1 MPVHSRVTTPSAFAT
16 GKTKRVPVE
25 TATPVY
31 GEELFAIKYWRGHDG
46 FYDIKNGI
54 DLENKG
60 GVVWVKQA
68 AGSSNQP
75 MIWFDTLAGVQ
86 KYYTLDNATYQQTD
100 SQAIVSFNTDGFRI
114 GSHVNWNHNNVDG
127 YVCYTWAK
135 HEKFFTMLTYEG
147 DGNGTRNIAHDLNGE
162 LGMVVVKSQADA
174 SGGSYEDRNGWLVWQ
189 RGQNSYTSPGDM
201 HNYTFLN
208 KDNSP
213 NQDNGYFTNSTLPA
227 DPGMTRT
234 HIRVGNNLNVTG
246 ILYHVYIWGHNELPE
261 DCIFGPE
268 RNKPMVFNGI
278 IPDSSQNFIEQDMGM
293 PVQWLLNKSNDG
305 WGDYGGSYRVVDKM
319 RGMNAISDSPWFSV
333 RAQSPQVQEGSYGS
347 IGYKSARGFTPNSQ
361 FGSTSAIY
369 MGIGDSAYKNVSE
382 NTTLNPTAR
391 GVIQSFAN
399 DGEPTALA
407 LGGDL
412 GSGSDVD
419 RPTRSLDFTLVKRT
433 SSTSGSGANAGP
445 TNLINRVTGNKYT
458 YYAHTSG
465 YANTFAN
472 DEGTNPNRSRVN
484 GGYYRMSGGT
494 QPTEQ
499 GASSPGYL
507 YMRPPLISAT
517 GRLFAMGLS
526 THRKFFDIQCYNGVA
541 TNKTVYHN
549 LEFEPAMIWIKVQSS
564 TPWTVYHKDVGLS
577 YRMSLG
583 SSTGKV
589 AYTSGQ
595 GGIVSVDEEKVVL
608 SNGTLTN
615 DTNVIHTMYLFANYP
630 GWSKIG
636 LYNGTGTIASG
647 VTQDIDC
654 GFSPTDGVLNTA
666 NGGPANL
673 LIKRVDAGSSGSW
686 WMWNSHY
693 DNIWQSTQASGQRG
707 MKLNETGD
715 QWSSGMIFEWIK
727 RNPGET
733 GFRLTDVGSNIMN
746 YAGADSVTHNINV
759 TASGSSA
766 YTLSGT
772 DRNGSVSGSN
782 PTVTAYVGDTI
793 VFSVSASGHPFY
805 IRVSNGG
812 ANVSTPAASSQGS
825 DSGNVGWI
833 PNTPGTYYYQCGNHA
848 AMIGQIVVQASP
860 ASEYIYWAIGPDN
873 TPP

>member
-16 GKTKRVPVE
+16 GKTKRVPE
-25 TATPVY
+25 ITGSPVY
-31 GEELFAIKYWRGHDG
+31 GEDLFAIKYWRGSDG

-60 GVVWVKQA
+60 GLVWVKMA
-68 AGSSNQP
+68 AGTVTYQD
-75 MIWFDTLAGVQ
+75 MAWFDTLAGVQ
-86 KYYTLDNATYQQTD
+86 KYYTIANVGYQQTD

-114 GSHVNWNHNNVDG
+114 GSHVYWNHNNVAG

-135 HEKFFTMLTYEG
+135 HEKFFTMLTYDG

-162 LGMVVVKSQADA
+162 LGMVIVKSQSDA
-174 SGGSYEDRNGWLVWQ
+174 SGGSYEERNGWVVWQ
-189 RGQNSYTSPGDM
+189 RGQNSQTSPGNM
-201 HNYTFLN
+201 HYFTFLN
-208 KDNSP
+208 KDNNPSV
-213 NQDNGYFTNSTLPA
+213 DNGYFPNSTLPA

-234 HIRVGNNLNVTG
+234 HIRVGNNLNVAGVT
-246 ILYHVYIWGHNELPE
+246 YHVYIWGHNELPE

-268 RNKPMVFNGI
+268 RNKPMIFNGI
-278 IPDSSQNFIEQDMGM
+278 IPDSSQNFTEQNMGM
-293 PVQWLLNKSNDG
+293 PVQWLLNKNSGN
-305 WGDYGGSYRVVDKM
+305 GDYASSYRVVDKM

-333 RAQSPQVQEGSYGS
+333 RANNPDVQEGSYGS
-347 IGYKSARGFTPNSQ
+347 IGYKSGRGFTPNSQ
-361 FGSTSAIY
+361 FGGQSSIY

-382 NTTLNPTAR
+382 NTTLNPTVR

-399 DGEPTALA
+399 DGEPTILA

-419 RPTRSLDFTLVKRT
+419 RPTRSLDGVISKRT
-433 SSTSGSGANAGP
+433 SSTSGSGANSGR
-445 TNLINRVTGNKYT
+445 TFYINRVTGNKYA
-458 YYAHTSG
+458 YYEEATS
-465 YANTFAN
+465 ADTFAN

-494 QPTEQ
+494 QPTNQ

-507 YMRPPLISAT
+507 YMRPPLIDST

-549 LEFEPAMIWIKVQSS
+549 LEFEPAMIWIKVQSG
-564 TPWTVYHKDVGLS
+564 TDWTVYHKDVGLS

-583 SSTGKV
+583 STTGKV

-595 GGIVSVDEEKVVL
+595 GGIVSVDTEKVVL

-615 DTNVIHTMYLFANYP
+615 DTNNIHTMYLFANYP

-636 LYNGTGTIASG
+636 LYNGTGTAASG

-666 NGGPANL
+666 NGGPSNL
-673 LIKRVDAGSSGSW
+673 LIKRVDTGSSGSW

-693 DNIWQSTQASGQRG
+693 DNIYQSTSASGQRG

-715 QWSSGMIFEWIK
+715 QWSSGAIQEWVK

-746 YAGADSVTHNINV
+746 YSGPDLVTHNINV

-812 ANVSTPAASSQGS
+812 ANVSTPAASGQGN
-825 DSGNVGWI
+825 DSGTVGWI
-833 PNTPGTYYYQCGNHA
+833 PNTAGTYYYQCGNHS
-848 AMIGQIVVQASP
+848 AMIGQIVVQALP
-860 ASEYIYWAIGPDN
+860 ASEYIYWAVGPDN

>member
-25 TATPVY
+25 TGSPVY
-31 GEELFAIKYWRGHDG
+31 GEDLFAIKYWRGSDG

-54 DLENKG
+54 DLQNKG
-60 GVVWVKQA
+60 GLVWVKMA
-68 AGSSNQP
+68 AGSVTYQD
-75 MIWFDTLAGVQ
+75 MAWFDTLAGVQ
-86 KYYTLDNATYQQTD
+86 KYYTIGNATYQQTD

-135 HEKFFTMLTYEG
+135 HEKFFTMLTYDG
-147 DGNGTRNIAHDLNGE
+147 DGNGTRDIAHDLNGE
-162 LGMVVVKSQADA
+162 LGMVIVKSQSDA
-174 SGGSYEDRNGWLVWQ
+174 GVEDRNGWIVWQ
-189 RGQNSYTSPGDM
+189 RGQNSQTSPGNM
-201 HNYTFLN
+201 HYFTFLN
-208 KDNSP
+208 KDNGPSV
-213 NQDNGYFTNSTLPA
+213 DNGYFVNSTLPA

-234 HIRVGNNLNVTG
+234 HIRVGNNLNVAGVT
-246 ILYHVYIWGHNELPE
+246 YHVYIWGHNELPE

-278 IPDSSQNFIEQDMGM
+278 IPDNSQNFKEQNMGM
-293 PVQWLLNKSNDG
+293 PVQWLISKNSGN
-305 WGDYGGSYRVVDKM
+305 GDYASSYRVIDKM
-319 RGMNAISDSPWFSV
+319 RGMNAISDSPYFSV
-333 RAQSPQVQEGSYGS
+333 RAGFADVQEGSFGS
-347 IGYKSARGFTPNSQ
+347 IGYKSARGFTPNGQ
-361 FGSTSAIY
+361 FGGSGTIY

-382 NTTLNPTAR
+382 NTTLNPTVR
-391 GVIQSFAN
+391 GVLQSVAQ
-399 DGEPTALA
+399 DGEPTVLQ

-419 RPTRSLDFTLVKRT
+419 RPTRSLDFTISKRT
-433 SSTSGSGANAGP
+433 SSTSGTGANSGR
-445 TNLINRVTGNKYT
+445 TFYINRVTGNKYA
-458 YYAHTSG
+458 YYEQATS
-465 YANTFAN
+465 ADTFAN

-484 GGYYRMSGGT
+484 GGYYRMSGQT
-494 QPTEQ
+494 QPTIS

-507 YMRPPLISAT
+507 YMRPPLIDAS
-517 GRLFAMGLS
+517 GRIFAMALS
-526 THRKFFDIQCYNGVA
+526 THRKFFDVQCYNGVA

-549 LEFEPAMIWIKVQSS
+549 LEFEPAMIWIKVQSG
-564 TPWTVYHKDVGLS
+564 TAWTVYHKDVGLS

-595 GGIVSVDEEKVVL
+595 GGIVSVDTEKVVL

-636 LYNGTGTIASG
+636 LYNGTGTVASG

-654 GFSPTDGVLNTA
+654 GFSPTDGVLNTS
-666 NGGPANL
+666 NGGPSNL
-673 LIKRVDAGSSGSW
+673 LIKRVDTGSSGAW

-693 DNIWQSTQASGQRG
+693 DNIYQSTSSSGQRA

-746 YAGADSVTHNINV
+746 Y
-759 TASGSSA
+759 
-766 YTLSGT
+766 LM
-772 DRNGSVSGSN
+772 
-782 PTVTAYVGDTI
+782 
-793 VFSVSASGHPFY
+793 FM
-805 IRVSNGG
+805 
-812 ANVSTPAASSQGS
+812 
-825 DSGNVGWI
+825 
-833 PNTPGTYYYQCGNHA
+833 NHH
-848 AMIGQIVVQASP
+848 
-860 ASEYIYWAIGPDN
+860 
-873 TPP
+873 

>member
-25 TATPVY
+25 TGSPVY
-31 GEELFAIKYWRGHDG
+31 GEDLFAIKYWRGHDG

-54 DLENKG
+54 DLQNKG
-60 GVVWVKQA
+60 GLVWVKMA
-68 AGSSNQP
+68 AGSVTYQD
-75 MIWFDTLAGVQ
+75 MAWFDTLAGVQ
-86 KYYTLDNATYQQTD
+86 KYYTIGNATYQQTD

-135 HEKFFTMLTYEG
+135 HEKFFTMLTYDG
-147 DGNGTRNIAHDLNGE
+147 DGEGTRNIAHDLNGE
-162 LGMVVVKSQADA
+162 LGMVVVKSQSDA
-174 SGGSYEDRNGWLVWQ
+174 GTEDYNGWIVWQ
-189 RGQNSYTSPGDM
+189 RGQNSQTAPGDM
-201 HNYTFLN
+201 HNFTFLN
-208 KDNSP
+208 KDNGPS
-213 NQDNGYFTNSTLPA
+213 QDNGYFTNSTLPA

-234 HIRVGNNLNVTG
+234 HIRVGNNLNVAGVT
-246 ILYHVYIWGHNELPE
+246 YHVYIWGHNELPE

-278 IPDSSQNFIEQDMGM
+278 IPDSSQNFIEQNMGM
-293 PVQWLLNKSNDG
+293 PVQWLISKNSGN
-305 WGDYGGSYRVVDKM
+305 GDYASSYRVIDKM
-319 RGMNAISDSPWFSV
+319 RGMNAKSDSPYFSV
-333 RAQSPQVQEGSYGS
+333 RAGFADVQEGSFGS
-347 IGYKSARGFTPNSQ
+347 IGYKSARGFTPNGQ
-361 FGSTSAIY
+361 FGGSGTIY
-369 MGIGDSAYKNVSE
+369 MGMGDSAYKNVSE
-382 NTTLNPTAR
+382 NTTLNPTVR
-391 GVIQSFAN
+391 GVIQSKAQ
-399 DGEPTALA
+399 DGEPTILE
-407 LGGDL
+407 LGGNL

-419 RPTRSLDFTLVKRT
+419 RPTRSLDFTISKRT
-433 SSTSGSGANAGP
+433 SSTSGSGANSGR
-445 TNLINRVTGNKYT
+445 TFYINRVFGNKYA
-458 YYAHTSG
+458 YYEEATS
-465 YANTFAN
+465 ADTFAN

-484 GGYYRMSGGT
+484 GGQYRMSGGT
-494 QPTEQ
+494 QPTPQ

-507 YMRPPLISAT
+507 YMRPPLIDAS
-517 GRLFAMGLS
+517 GRIFAMALS

-549 LEFEPAMIWIKVQSS
+549 LEFEPAMIWIKVESG
-564 TPWTVYHKDVGLS
+564 TDWTVYHKDVGLS
-577 YRMSLG
+577 YRMALN

-615 DTNVIHTMYLFANYP
+615 DTNNIHTMYLFANYP

-636 LYNGTGTIASG
+636 LYNGTGTVASG

-666 NGGPANL
+666 NGGPSNL

-693 DNIWQSTQASGQRG
+693 DNIYQSTSSSGQRG
-707 MKLNETGD
+707 MKLDITGD
-715 QWSSGMIFEWIK
+715 QWSAGMIFEWIK

-733 GFRLTDVGSNIMN
+733 GFRLTDVGSNVMN
-746 YAGADSVTHNINV
+746 YSGPDALTHNLNV

-812 ANVSTPAASSQGS
+812 ANVSTPAASGQGN
-825 DSGNVGWI
+825 DSGVVGWI
-833 PNTPGTYYYQCGNHA
+833 PNTAGTYYYQCGNHA
-848 AMIGQIVVQASP
+848 AMIGQIVVQAAP
-860 ASEYIYWAIGPDN
+860 ASEYIYWAVGPDN

>member
-16 GKTKRVPVE
+16 GKTERVPVL
-25 TATPVY
+25 TGDPVY
-31 GEELFAIKYWRGHDG
+31 GEELFAIKYWVGHDS

-75 MIWFDTLAGVQ
+75 MVWFDTLAGVQ
-86 KYYTLDNATYQQTD
+86 KYYTIDNASYQQTD

-114 GSHVNWNHNNVDG
+114 GSNDKWNHNNVPG
-127 YVCYTWAK
+127 FVCYTWAK
-135 HEKFFTMLTYEG
+135 HEKFFTMLQYTG
-147 DGNGTRNIAHDLNGE
+147 DGNGTRDIAHDLNGE

-174 SGGSYEDRNGWLVWQ
+174 SGGSYEDRNGWIVWQ
-189 RGQNSYTSPGDM
+189 RGQNSQTSPGNM
-201 HNYTFLN
+201 HNFTFLN
-208 KDNSP
+208 KDNGPSV
-213 NQDNGYFTNSTLPA
+213 DNGYFPNSTNPS

-234 HIRVGNNLNVTG
+234 QIRVGNNLNVNAVP
-246 ILYHVYIWGHNELPE
+246 YHVYIWGHNELPE
-261 DCIFGPE
+261 DCIFGAE

-278 IPDSSQNFIEQDMGM
+278 IPDNSQAFTEQNMGM
-293 PVQWLLNKSNDG
+293 PSQWLMSKNHGN
-305 WGDYGGSYRVVDKM
+305 GDYPSSYRVIDKM

-333 RAQSPQVQEGSYGS
+333 RGGFPIVQEGSWGS
-347 IGYKSARGFTPNSQ
+347 IGYKSARGFTPNGQ
-361 FGSTSAIY
+361 FGGQGTIY

-382 NTTLNPTAR
+382 NTTLNPTVR
-391 GVIQSFAN
+391 GVIQSVAQ
-399 DGEPTALA
+399 DGEPTVLF

-433 SSTSGSGANAGP
+433 SSTSGSGANSGL

-458 YYAHTSG
+458 YYASESG
-465 YANTFAN
+465 SANTFAD

-494 QPTEQ
+494 QPTTK

-507 YMRPPLISAT
+507 YLRPPLIDASGRIFAT
-517 GRLFAMGLS
+517 ALS
-526 THRKFFDIQCYNGVA
+526 THRKFFDIQCYNGVS

-549 LEFEPAMIWIKVQSS
+549 LEFEPAMIWIKVQSG
-564 TPWTVYHKDVGLS
+564 TAWTVYHKDVGLS

-583 SSTGKV
+583 SRTGKV

-636 LYNGTGTIASG
+636 LYNGTGSPASG
-647 VTQDIDC
+647 SNLDIDC

-666 NGGPANL
+666 NGGPSNL
-673 LIKRVDAGSSGSW
+673 LIKRVDTGSDGAW

-693 DNIWQSTQASGQRG
+693 DNIYQSTASSGQRG
-707 MKLNETGD
+707 MKLDEGGN
-715 QWSSGMIFEWIK
+715 QWSSGMVFEWIK

-733 GFRLTDVGSNIMN
+733 GFRLTNVGSNIMN
-746 YAGADSVTHNINV
+746 YSGPDAVTYNFNL

-766 YTLSGT
+766 YTFASAT
-772 DRNGSVSGSN
+772 DRLGSVSGNN
-782 PTVTAYVGDTI
+782 PTITVYTGDT
-793 VFSVSASGHPFY
+793 VAFYMNAAGHPLY

-812 ANVSTPAASSQGS
+812 ANVSTPAASGQGS
-825 DSGNVGWI
+825 DTSPVGWV
-833 PNTPGTYYYQCGNHA
+833 PNTAGTYYYQCGNHS
-848 AMIGQIVVQASP
+848 AMIGQIVVLAAP
-860 ASEYIYWAIGPDN
+860 VSEYIYWAIGPDN

>member
-25 TATPVY
+25 TGSPVY
-31 GEELFAIKYWRGHDG
+31 GEDLFAIKYWRGSDG

-54 DLENKG
+54 DLQNKG
-60 GVVWVKQA
+60 GLVWVKMA
-68 AGSSNQP
+68 AGSVTYQD
-75 MIWFDTLAGVQ
+75 MAWFDTLAGVQ
-86 KYYTLDNATYQQTD
+86 KYYTIGNATYQQTD

-135 HEKFFTMLTYEG
+135 HEKFFTMLTYDG
-147 DGNGTRNIAHDLNGE
+147 DGEGTRNIAHDLNGE
-162 LGMVVVKSQADA
+162 LGMVVVKSQSDA
-174 SGGSYEDRNGWLVWQ
+174 GTEDYNGWIVWQ
-189 RGQNSYTSPGDM
+189 RGQNSQTAPGDM
-201 HNYTFLN
+201 HNFTFLN
-208 KDNSP
+208 KDNGPS
-213 NQDNGYFTNSTLPA
+213 QDNGYFTNSTLPA

-234 HIRVGNNLNVTG
+234 HIRVGNNLNVAGVT
-246 ILYHVYIWGHNELPE
+246 YHVYIWGHNELPE

-278 IPDSSQNFIEQDMGM
+278 IPDSSQNFIEQNMGM
-293 PVQWLLNKSNDG
+293 PVQWLISKNSGN
-305 WGDYGGSYRVVDKM
+305 GDYASSYRVIDKM
-319 RGMNAISDSPWFSV
+319 RGMNAKSDSPYFSV
-333 RAQSPQVQEGSYGS
+333 RAGFADVQEGSFGS
-347 IGYKSARGFTPNSQ
+347 IGYKSARGFTPNGQ
-361 FGSTSAIY
+361 FGGSGTIY
-369 MGIGDSAYKNVSE
+369 MGMGDSAYKNVSE
-382 NTTLNPTAR
+382 NTTLNPTVR
-391 GVIQSFAN
+391 GVIQSKAQ
-399 DGEPTALA
+399 DGEPTILE
-407 LGGDL
+407 LGGNL

-419 RPTRSLDFTLVKRT
+419 RPTRSLDFTISKRT
-433 SSTSGSGANAGP
+433 SSTSGSGANSGR
-445 TNLINRVTGNKYT
+445 TFYINRVFGNKYA
-458 YYAHTSG
+458 YYEEATS
-465 YANTFAN
+465 ADTFAN

-484 GGYYRMSGGT
+484 GGQYRMSGGT
-494 QPTEQ
+494 QPTPQ

-507 YMRPPLISAT
+507 YMRPPLIDAS
-517 GRLFAMGLS
+517 GRIFAMALS

-549 LEFEPAMIWIKVQSS
+549 LEFEPAMIWIKVESG
-564 TPWTVYHKDVGLS
+564 TDWTVYHKDVGLS
-577 YRMSLG
+577 YRMSLN

-615 DTNVIHTMYLFANYP
+615 DTNNIHTMYLFANYP

-636 LYNGTGTIASG
+636 LYNGTGTVASG

-666 NGGPANL
+666 NGGPSNL

-693 DNIWQSTQASGQRG
+693 DNIYQSTSSSGQRG
-707 MKLNETGD
+707 MKLDITGD
-715 QWSSGMIFEWIK
+715 QWSAGMIFEWIK

-733 GFRLTDVGSNIMN
+733 GFRLTDVGSNVMN
-746 YAGADSVTHNINV
+746 YSGPDALTHNLNV

-812 ANVSTPAASSQGS
+812 ANVSTPAASGQGN
-825 DSGNVGWI
+825 DSGVVGWI
-833 PNTPGTYYYQCGNHA
+833 PNTAGTYYYQCGNHA
-848 AMIGQIVVQASP
+848 AMIGQIVVQAAP
-860 ASEYIYWAIGPDN
+860 ASEYIYWAVGPDN